1 MERERWSE
9 LSAAV
14 SEVDA
19 RWEDGKRYVHR
30 TAVIVRV
37 HLWAAAHDRPISWA
51 CDPRNWEARCR
62 PEKLPDQSTM
72 SRRTRGRHGKRFEA
86 FLAALA
92 ARMNRGTLADAD
104 ARADGP
110 GPMRLVKRMDGKALA
125 VAAHSKDRDARW
137 GRGAG
142 QQSNGYKLHQ
152 IRSDRPMPE
161 QWALTPLDVDERVVA
176 RRMIKRLGQDPQ
188 AAGYILRDGMYDSS
202 DLHDRAAAANHR
214 LVGPRRRPGTG
225 LGHCYQSPH
234 RVRAVETMEPPAG
247 VNRFGRELYRDR
259 LQIER
264 DLGNMAS
271 FGGGMQNPP
280 PWVRRIWRVR
290 NWVHAKLLINA
301 ARIRCLRRRARA

>member
-14 SEVDA
+14 SDVDA
-19 RWEDGKRYVHR
+19 GWEDGKRYAHR

-37 HLWAAAHDRPISWA
+37 HLWAVSHDRPISWA
-51 CDPRNWEARCR
+51 CDPDNWDFRRR
-62 PEKLPDQSTM
+62 PGKLPDQSTM
-72 SRRTRGRHGKRFEA
+72 SRRTRGRHGKGFEA
-86 FLAALA
+86 FLAAVS
-92 ARMNRGTLADAD
+92 ARMNRGPLAGADAPG
-104 ARADGP
+104 GP

-142 QQSNGYKLHQ
+142 QKSNGYKLHL

-176 RRMIKRLGQDPQ
+176 RRMIKRLEG
-188 AAGYILRDGMYDSS
+188 AGYLLRDGMYDAS
-202 DLHDRAAAANHR
+202 DLHDRCAAVDHQM
-214 LVGPRRRPGTG
+214 VGPRRRPGTG

-234 RVRAVETMEPPAG
+234 RVRGIEMMEPPAN
-247 VNRFGRELYRDR
+247 VNRFGRDLYRDR

-271 FGGGMQNPP
+271 FGGGMQSPP
-280 PWVRRIWRVR
+280 PWARRIWRVR